1 MQTSTFE
8 TVSHRSSS
16 SHLSKGNWLQGL
28 SAVMNCTCNC
38 KHLQLKTVQKSSPK
52 TCPKTNWKQ
61 FRSLPL
67 TSLLF
72 TGVDGALARS
82 KNTLFLWS
90 SEFHSEPR
98 GESKIHTYSLEN
110 FLYRASPFTGMGSKT
125 PNTQTIQKSHLQLWI
140 LNCVRNETIWQH
152 TVSPAADHYISKSVS
167 LMSRRGWSLHR
178 PNSTRRDSTDL

>member
-1 MQTSTFE
+1 MQLQTSSTE
-8 TVSHRSSS
+8 NSPKV
-16 SHLSKGNWLQGL
+16 
-28 SAVMNCTCNC
+28 
-38 KHLQLKTVQKSSPK
+38 KSK

-61 FRSLPL
+61 FRSLSL

-98 GESKIHTYSLEN
+98 GESKIPTYSLEN
-110 FLYRASPFTGMGSKT
+110 FLYRASQFTGLGSKT
-125 PNTQTIQKSHLQLWI
+125 PVQIKIQKSHSNLWI
-140 LNCVRNETIWQH
+140 LHCIRDETIGQH

-167 LMSRRGWSLHR
+167 LMPPRGWSLHR
-178 PNSTRRDSTDL
+178 PNSTWRDSTDL